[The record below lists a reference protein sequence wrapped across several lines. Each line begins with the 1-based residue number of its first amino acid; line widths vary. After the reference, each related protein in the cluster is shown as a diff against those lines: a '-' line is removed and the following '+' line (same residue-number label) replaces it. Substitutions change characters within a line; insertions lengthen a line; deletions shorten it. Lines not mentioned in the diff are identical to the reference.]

1 MISINDING
10 QPLNGHQ
17 RKTLERILATP
28 ASGTIRFADVES
40 LLEAL
45 GAEIT
50 EGKGSRVRF
59 DLQGE
64 QWHTHRP
71 HPGNEVKRY
80 QVRDLQE
87 LFQRLGIR

>member
-1 MISINDING
+1 MR
-10 QPLNGHQ
+10 Q
-17 RKTLERILATP
+17 TLEQSSAQDPGSHPGDAGL
-28 ASGTIRFADVES
+28 GIRFADVES

-45 GAEIT
+45 GAEVT

-59 DLQGE
+59 DLRGE

-71 HPGNEVKRY
+71 HPGNEAKRY

-87 LFQRLGIR
+87 LFQRLGIG

>member
-1 MISINDING
+1 MNS
-10 QPLNGHQ
+10 HQ
-17 RKTLERILATP
+17 RKTLQRISATP
-28 ASGTIRFADVES
+28 AAAGIRFADIES
-40 LLEAL
+40 LLGAL
-45 GAEIT
+45 GFEIT

-71 HPGNEVKRY
+71 HPGIEAKRY

-87 LFQRLGIR
+87 LFQRLGIG

>member
-1 MISINDING
+1 M
-10 QPLNGHQ
+10 NGHQ
-17 RKTLERILATP
+17 RKILQRILATP
-28 ASGTIRFADVES
+28 ASGTIRFADIES

-45 GAEIT
+45 GAEGT

-71 HPGNEVKRY
+71 HPGNEAKRY

-87 LFQRLGIR
+87 LFQRLGIG

>member
-1 MISINDING
+1 MT
-10 QPLNGHQ
+10 LNSHQ
-17 RKTLERILATP
+17 RKTLQRILAMP
-28 ASGTIRFADVES
+28 ASAGIRFSDIES
-40 LLEAL
+40 LLGAL
-45 GAEIT
+45 GFEIT

-71 HPGNEVKRY
+71 HPATEAKRY

-87 LFQRLGIR
+87 LFHRLGIG